1 MARKRRRRGWSD
13 VDKSDIPVS
22 ELLQSFLM
30 DQEDRNHSPKTLRWY
45 SHMLGRFVA
54 TLPAEA
60 LLREID
66 APAIRAYLHGN
77 RQNGASKFTVHAYA
91 RTLKTFLRWL
101 HREGYVDEELQRH
114 IQMPNIPS

>member
-1 MARKRRRRGWSD
+1 MARKRRRRGWHD

-30 DQEDRNHSPKTLRWY
+30 DQEDRNHSPKTMRWY

-66 APAIRAYLHGN
+66 APAIRPTCTATG
-77 RQNGASKFTVHAYA
+77 RTARASSRCTP
-91 RTLKTFLRWL
+91 T
-101 HREGYVDEELQRH
+101 RER
-114 IQMPNIPS
+114 